1 MLQEQTS
8 LGNSVNS
15 QFAATPSLRPE
26 RLVKPIFDLV
36 FSAHLTGAGALKL
49 WEILHMGDKS
59 LEVRENLH
67 MVSGREVRPE
77 ASVAGP
83 CNAIDFREKLSKK
96 KNLLEVQRNLHM
108 GCEGGNSG
116 LDCRRRPAEMPCQ

>member
-15 QFAATPSLRPE
+15 QFAATPFLRPE
-26 RLVKPIFDLV
+26 RLVKPIFNLSL
-36 FSAHLTGAGALKL
+36 SAHTVGAGAFKL
-49 WEILHMGDKS
+49 WENICEWREP
-59 LEVRENLH
+59 LEVRKNLH

-83 CNAIDFREKLSKK
+83 
-96 KNLLEVQRNLHM
+96 RN
-108 GCEGGNSG
+108 
-116 LDCRRRPAEMPCQ
+116 